1 MAEAAKPSAVDP
13 ERRPNFDF
21 KDVEFDVSDEIP
33 EGTILVGRYRII
45 HVLGGGGM
53 GTVYLAEHLTVGRKV
68 AVKVL
73 NGEWSGHSFVAR
85 RFRAEARTASA
96 IGHPGIVEV
105 FDAGELPDKRLFL
118 VMEHLDGHDVAQ
130 ELAEC
135 GTVAPSRT
143 CEVLRQVGLALGA
156 AHAAGIIH
164 RDLKPGNIM
173 IANVQG
179 EEIVKILDFGIAC
192 NLAVSARDGQ
202 RLTLPGSVM
211 GTPEY
216 MSPEQSTGGDPTPRF
231 DLYALGAIAYE
242 MLTGDPPMLAEHSF
256 ELLAR
261 KRREPSPSI
270 ATRAPDL
277 HPELIRL
284 IDDCLEIQPS
294 RRPLDAAEFVTRL
307 DTFIDSLSDEPLA
320 YVPLPPHGEEPE
332 PDAAERR
339 PSLASRPATGPRA
352 STTGPRPAAVG
363 TTQRNQAIRL
373 TPPTVSRRA
382 WIPLAL
388 SLAAIGLGAYLLL
401 SIFDLSEQPPA
412 EAAESGPIELAANP
426 EPPVSPPPKKLGVI
440 EPPSKQP
447 DPLPVDP
454 VPVDPPPTK
463 VEPPTKKPEAK
474 VGVAKPQS
482 KEHLTPDCERTRS
495 RADEARKTQSWSRLR
510 DLTRKTNCW
519 QNDADA
525 RKLQTKAAMELRDF
539 SGCISS
545 GKGLNDEEV
554 VQWLKLCRLR
564 GG

>member
-1 MAEAAKPSAVDP
+1 MAEAAKSPAVEPD
-13 ERRPNFDF
+13 RRPSFDF

-33 EGTILVGRYRII
+33 GGTILVGRYRVVN
-45 HVLGGGGM
+45 VLGGGGM

-135 GTVAPSRT
+135 GTVSPART
-143 CEVLRQVGLALGA
+143 CEILRQVGLALVA

-173 IANVQG
+173 VANVQG

-192 NLAVSARDGQ
+192 NLAVSQRDGQ

-261 KRREPSPSI
+261 KRREPAPSI

-277 HPELIRL
+277 HPELVKL
-284 IDDCLEIQPS
+284 IDECLEIQPS
-294 RRPLDAAEFVTRL
+294 RRPADAAEFVARL
-307 DTFIDSLSDEPLA
+307 DSFIDEMSDEPLP
-320 YVPLPPHGEEPE
+320 YVPLAQNGEDIEQ
-332 PDAAERR
+332 DAVIHR
-339 PSLASRPATGPRA
+339 SSIASRPATGPRA
-352 STTGPRPAAVG
+352 STTGPRAAAS
-363 TTQRNQAIRL
+363 QAIRL
-373 TPPTVSRRA
+373 TPPTISRRA
-382 WIPLAL
+382 WIPFAL
-388 SLAAIGLGAYLLL
+388 SLGAIGLGAYLLL
-401 SIFDLSEQPPA
+401 SIFDLSEQQPPA
-412 EAAESGPIELAANP
+412 EAAESLPTELAQQD
-426 EPPVSPPPKKLGVI
+426 EPPLSLPPKKLGVI
-440 EPPSKQP
+440 ETTPRP
-447 DPLPVDP
+447 
-454 VPVDPPPTK
+454 
-463 VEPPTKKPEAK
+463 VEPPPPLVVEDPAKLETPAKKPEGKA
-474 VGVAKPQS
+474 GGSRPQS
-482 KEHLTPDCERTRS
+482 REYLTPDCARTRT
-495 RADEARKTQSWSRLR
+495 RANEARKSQSWPRLR

-519 QNDADA
+519 QNESDA

-545 GKGLNDEEV
+545 GKGLGDEEV
-554 VQWLKLCRLR
+554 MQWVKLCRLR
-564 GG
+564 VAG

>member
-1 MAEAAKPSAVDP
+1 MAEAAKPSAVDL

-21 KDVEFDVSDEIP
+21 ADVEFDVSDEIP
-33 EGTILVGRYRII
+33 EGTIVVGRYRMMS
-45 HVLGGGGM
+45 VLGGGGM

-68 AVKVL
+68 AIKVL

-135 GTVAPSRT
+135 GTIAPSRT
-143 CEVLRQVGLALGA
+143 CEILRQVGLALGA

-261 KRREPSPSI
+261 KRREPSPSL

-277 HPELIRL
+277 PPDLIKL
-284 IDDCLEIQPS
+284 VDECLEIQPT
-294 RRPLDAAEFVTRL
+294 RRPLDAAEFVARL
-307 DTFIDSLSDEPLA
+307 DSFIDQLSDEPVP
-320 YVPLPPHGEEPE
+320 YVPLPAHGDAE
-332 PDAAERR
+332 PDAVKRR
-339 PSLASRPATGPRA
+339 SSAASRPSTGPRA
-352 STTGPRPAAVG
+352 NTTGPRSAAASITG
-363 TTQRNQAIRL
+363 RNQAIRL

-382 WIPLAL
+382 WLPLVL

-412 EAAESGPIELAANP
+412 EAAESSLAQLAV
-426 EPPVSPPPKKLGVI
+426 EPPAPPKPPPTKQLGVI
-440 EPPSKQP
+440 EPPRTP
-447 DPLPVDP
+447 DPIPLTPTEA
-454 VPVDPPPTK
+454 PPLKAEPPAKKTPETK
-463 VEPPTKKPEAK
+463 VGGT
-474 VGVAKPQS
+474 KPQG
-482 KEHLTPDCERTRS
+482 KDYLTPDCERNRS

-545 GKGLNDEEV
+545 GKGLGDEEV
-554 VQWLKLCRLR
+554 VQWVKLCRLR
-564 GG
+564 AG

>member
-45 HVLGGGGM
+45 TVLGGGGM

-143 CEVLRQVGLALGA
+143 CEVLRQVALALGA

-270 ATRAPDL
+270 VTRAPDL
-277 HPELIRL
+277 HPDLIKL
-284 IDDCLEIQPS
+284 IDECLEIQPS

-307 DTFIDSLSDEPLA
+307 DSFIDELSDEPVP
-320 YVPLPPHGEEPE
+320 YVPLPPH
-332 PDAAERR
+332 DADAEADAVVRR
-339 PSLASRPATGPRA
+339 SSVASRPSTGPRA
-352 STTGPRPAAVG
+352 STTGPRPAAITG
-363 TTQRNQAIRL
+363 TGRNQSVRL

-382 WIPLAL
+382 WLPLAL

-412 EAAESGPIELAANP
+412 EAAESGPTQLAA
-426 EPPVSPPPKKLGVI
+426 EPPEQPKPPPPKKLGVI
-440 EPPSKQP
+440 EPPRTP
-447 DPLPVDP
+447 DPIPIPPVE
-454 VPVDPPPTK
+454 DPPVKADIPVKKTPETK
-463 VEPPTKKPEAK
+463 VGGT
-474 VGVAKPQS
+474 KPQA
-482 KEHLTPDCERTRS
+482 KDYLTQDCERNRS
-495 RADEARKTQSWSRLR
+495 RADEARRTQSWSRLR

-519 QNDADA
+519 QNEADA

-545 GKGLNDEEV
+545 GKGLGDEEV
-554 VQWLKLCRLR
+554 VQWVKLCRLR
-564 GG
+564 AG